1 MRYLDRPKTAGPSLA
16 RAPALYQ
23 SVPAGNLPTP
33 FLFVKVFLQDGQ
45 IGHIST
51 IAGVGT
57 SGPNRDLFQERTA
70 LSGIA
75 GTTYEPYQRTR
86 HHRTQHLQ
94 VGEGGVLRLDPGKP
108 GVGGRPL
115 FYKPTDSWQPFVGG
129 KNGHENFRQTRIYNF
144 RDKCVFF
151 AQNRKFAYFTQ

>member
-1 MRYLDRPKTAGPSLA
+1 MFRVSELEAMRYLDRPKTAGPSLA

-33 FLFVKVFLQDGQ
+33 LLFVKVFLQDGQ

-51 IAGVGT
+51 IAGVGK

-75 GTTYEPYQRTR
+75 GTTYEPYQRTLGSRARRLMRGWDGVADRRR
-86 HHRTQHLQ
+86 HEARANRIGLQ
-94 VGEGGVLRLDPGKP
+94 ETSR
-108 GVGGRPL
+108 
-115 FYKPTDSWQPFVGG
+115 
-129 KNGHENFRQTRIYNF
+129 
-144 RDKCVFF
+144 
-151 AQNRKFAYFTQ
+151 